1 MIYQLYLH
9 QIYVMENLNSIVF
22 YTIDKSI
29 KSYRQ
34 YAQKQLRE
42 AGFELTIDQWL
53 VLKSIEEDSEAK
65 QQDIAEKAFK
75 DVASITRIIEV
86 LVQKHYL
93 SREFH
98 TTDRRRFK
106 LLLTKKGLDTLNE
119 MQPYIENNR
128 KKALEGIAAADL
140 KKLSRTL
147 SKIIDNV
154 SDSK

>member
-1 MIYQLYLH
+1 
-9 QIYVMENLNSIVF
+9 MENLSSIVF

-34 YAQKQLRE
+34 YAQKQLKA

-75 DVASITRIIEV
+75 DVASITRIIEL
-86 LVQKHYL
+86 LVQKEYL

-98 TTDRRRFK
+98 TSDRRRFK
-106 LLLTKKGLDTLNE
+106 LLLTKKGNETLKT
-119 MQPYIENNR
+119 MQPYIKNNR
-128 KKALEGIAAADL
+128 SKALEGISPEEL
-140 KKLSRTL
+140 TEINKILL
-147 SKIIDNV
+147 KIIKNV
-154 SDSK
+154 TK

>member
-9 QIYVMENLNSIVF
+9 QIFVMENLSSIVF

-34 YAQKQLRE
+34 YAQKQLKA

-75 DVASITRIIEV
+75 DVASITRIIEL
-86 LVQKHYL
+86 LVQKEYL

-98 TTDRRRFK
+98 TSDRRRFK
-106 LLLTKKGLDTLNE
+106 LLLTKKGNETLKT
-119 MQPYIENNR
+119 MQPYIKNNR
-128 KKALEGIAAADL
+128 SKALEGISPEEL
-140 KKLSRTL
+140 TEINKILL
-147 SKIIDNV
+147 KIIKNV
-154 SDSK
+154 TK

>member
-1 MIYQLYLH
+1 
-9 QIYVMENLNSIVF
+9 MENLSSIVF

-34 YAQKQLRE
+34 YAQKQLKA

-75 DVASITRIIEV
+75 DVASITRIIEL
-86 LVQKHYL
+86 LVQKEYL

-98 TTDRRRFK
+98 TSDRRRFK
-106 LLLTKKGLDTLNE
+106 LLLTKKGNETLKK
-119 MQPYIENNR
+119 MQPYIKNNR
-128 KKALEGIAAADL
+128 SKALEGISPEEL
-140 KKLSRTL
+140 TEINKIL
-147 SKIIDNV
+147 SKIIKNV
-154 SDSK
+154 TK

>member
-9 QIYVMENLNSIVF
+9 QILAMENLSSIVF

-34 YAQKQLRE
+34 YAQKQLKA

-75 DVASITRIIEV
+75 DVASITRIIEL
-86 LVQKHYL
+86 LVQKEYL

-98 TTDRRRFK
+98 TSDRRRFK
-106 LLLTKKGLDTLNE
+106 LLLTKKGNETLKK
-119 MQPYIENNR
+119 MQPYIKNNR
-128 KKALEGIAAADL
+128 SKALEGISPEEL
-140 KKLSRTL
+140 TEINKIL
-147 SKIIDNV
+147 SKIIKNV
-154 SDSK
+154 TK

>member
-1 MIYQLYLH
+1 
-9 QIYVMENLNSIVF
+9 MENLSSIVF

-34 YAQKQLRE
+34 YAQKQLKA

-75 DVASITRIIEV
+75 DVASITRIIEL
-86 LVQKHYL
+86 LVQKEYL

-98 TTDRRRFK
+98 NTDRRRFK
-106 LLLTKKGLDTLNE
+106 LLLTKKGSETLKK

-128 KKALEGIAAADL
+128 QRALEGISSTEL
-140 KKLSRTL
+140 EKLSKTL
-147 SKIIDNV
+147 SKIIENV
-154 SDSK
+154 NA

>member
-1 MIYQLYLH
+1 
-9 QIYVMENLNSIVF
+9 MENLENIVF

-34 YAQKQLRE
+34 YAQRQLKA

-75 DVASITRIIEV
+75 DVASITRIIEM
-86 LVQKHYL
+86 LVQKEYL

-98 TTDRRRFK
+98 TSDRRRFK
-106 LLLTKKGLDTLNE
+106 LLLTNKGTESLQR
-119 MQPYIENNR
+119 MQAYINTNR
-128 KKALEGIAAADL
+128 NKALEGISQKDIEH
-140 KKLSRTL
+140 L
-147 SKIIDNV
+147 SKTLNKIIENV
-154 SDSK
+154 NSK

>member
-9 QIYVMENLNSIVF
+9 QIFAMENLNSIVF

-34 YAQKQLRE
+34 YAQKQLKA

-75 DVASITRIIEV
+75 DVASITRIIEL
-86 LVQKHYL
+86 LVQKEYL

-98 TTDRRRFK
+98 TSDRRRFK
-106 LLLTKKGLDTLNE
+106 LLLTKKGNDTLKK
-119 MQPYIENNR
+119 MQPYIKNNR
-128 KKALEGIAAADL
+128 SKALEGISPEEL
-140 KKLSRTL
+140 TEINKIL
-147 SKIIDNV
+147 SKIIKNV
-154 SDSK
+154 TK